1 MANLLGLNN
10 HLTINKLIKQLSLS
24 VVNIFDIK
32 MKFIRKSKVIIWYN
46 LISFYKGGDKV
57 VQALRQ
63 DEYSEPINY
72 LDRVHS
78 DSRGWITKAEMNC
91 GYKQWHYRYNEL
103 LEQDFNQENVYISLN
118 TFYSTFRRLEYL
130 KELKA
135 QFIDL
140 DIYKTKFSKE
150 QIIMHLEADYFNKS
164 IPRPNLIIDS
174 GRGLYLIWLLNSV
187 PSKALPLWKAIEEYL
202 YSVLKP
208 FGADRQALDPTRVL
222 RVPGSINS
230 KSNTTVKVIEQYDYI
245 YDLREIQKEFLPELE
260 ERKANKKGRPSKTV
274 FIHRER
280 SLYYARIQDIIKLCE
295 LREYDLKGHRELILF
310 LYRYYLCYFL
320 EDTKKALEDVLELN
334 REFVYPLSETE
345 VVRATRSAERVY
357 LSKDKDYKYKNETLI
372 ELLLITELE
381 ETYMTTIISKKEY
394 KRRDREYQKNKYKE
408 KLKSEGK
415 MSKKEELEQTRAKIK
430 SLREQGFK
438 NKEIMQMLGITST
451 TTFERHIT
459 YMKKNGLLK

>member
-1 MANLLGLNN
+1 MG
-10 HLTINKLIKQLSLS
+10 Q
-24 VVNIFDIK
+24 V
-32 MKFIRKSKVIIWYN
+32 
-46 LISFYKGGDKV
+46 
-57 VQALRQ
+57 LRQ
-63 DEYSEPINY
+63 EEYSEQINY
-72 LDRVHS
+72 LDILHS
-78 DSRGWITKAEMNC
+78 DSKGWITKAEINC

-103 LEQDFNQENVYISLN
+103 LEQDFNQENVYISIN
-118 TFYSTFRRLEYL
+118 TFYSTFRRLEYI

-140 DIYKTKFSKE
+140 DIYKTGFTKE

-187 PSKALPLWKAIEEYL
+187 PSKALPLWKAVEEYL

-230 KSNTTVKVIEQYDYI
+230 KSKTTVNVIEQYDYI
-245 YDLREIQKEFLPELE
+245 YDLREIQNEYLPELE
-260 ERKANKKGRPSKTV
+260 ERKAKKKGRPSKKV

-320 EDTKKALEDVLELN
+320 EDTQKALGDVLELN
-334 REFVYPLSETE
+334 REFIYPLSETE
-345 VVRATRSAERVY
+345 VIRATRSAEKVY

-381 ETYMTTIISKKEY
+381 ETYMTTIISNKES
-394 KRRDREYQKNKYKE
+394 KRRRSIRDEKRYKE
-408 KLKSEGK
+408 KLKLDGKVSE
-415 MSKKEELEQTRAKIK
+415 KEKLSQRRAKIK
-430 SLREQGFK
+430 DLLAEGLKRKDICLQLDISIKTYKRDISFLKEQGL
-438 NKEIMQMLGITST
+438 M
-451 TTFERHIT
+451 
-459 YMKKNGLLK
+459 

>member
-1 MANLLGLNN
+1 MGQV
-10 HLTINKLIKQLSLS
+10 LIKE
-24 VVNIFDIK
+24 K
-32 MKFIRKSKVIIWYN
+32 
-46 LISFYKGGDKV
+46 
-57 VQALRQ
+57 
-63 DEYSEPINY
+63 YSEQINY
-72 LDRVHS
+72 LDILHS
-78 DSRGWITKAEMNC
+78 DSKGWITKAEINC

-103 LEQDFNQENVYISLN
+103 LEQDFNQENVYISIN
-118 TFYSTFRRLEYL
+118 TFYSTFRRLEYI

-140 DIYKTKFSKE
+140 DIYKTGFTKE

-208 FGADRQALDPTRVL
+208 FGADRQALDPTRIL

-230 KSNTTVKVIEQYDYI
+230 KSKTTVKVIEQYDYI
-245 YDLREIQKEFLPELE
+245 YDLREIQNEYLPELE
-260 ERKANKKGRPSKTV
+260 ERKAKKKGRPSKTV

-320 EDTKKALEDVLELN
+320 EDTQKALGDVLELN
-334 REFVYPLSETE
+334 REFIYPLSETE
-345 VVRATRSAERVY
+345 VIRATRSAEKVY
-357 LSKDKDYKYKNETLI
+357 LSKNKDYKYKNETLI
-372 ELLLITELE
+372 ELLVITELE
-381 ETYMTTIISKKEY
+381 ETYMSTIISKREF
-394 KRRDREYQKNKYKE
+394 KRRKNLRDREYQKNKYQE
-408 KLKSEGK
+408 KLRADGKVSEK
-415 MSKKEELEQTRAKIK
+415 DKIAERRAKIK
-430 SLREQGFK
+430 DLLAQGLKQKDICSQLDISKPTYVRDRNFLKEQGL
-438 NKEIMQMLGITST
+438 I
-451 TTFERHIT
+451 
-459 YMKKNGLLK
+459 

>member
-1 MANLLGLNN
+1 MG
-10 HLTINKLIKQLSLS
+10 Q
-24 VVNIFDIK
+24 V
-32 MKFIRKSKVIIWYN
+32 
-46 LISFYKGGDKV
+46 
-57 VQALRQ
+57 LRQ
-63 DEYSEPINY
+63 EEYSEQINY
-72 LDRVHS
+72 LDILHS
-78 DSRGWITKAEMNC
+78 DSKGWITKAEINC

-103 LEQDFNQENVYISLN
+103 LEQDFNQENVYISIN
-118 TFYSTFRRLEYL
+118 TFYSTFRRLEYI

-140 DIYKTKFSKE
+140 DIYKTGFTKE

-187 PSKALPLWKAIEEYL
+187 PSKALPLWKAVEEYL

-208 FGADRQALDPTRVL
+208 FGADRQALDPTRIL

-230 KSNTTVKVIEQYDYI
+230 KSKTTVKVIEQYDYI
-245 YDLREIQKEFLPELE
+245 YDLREIQNEYLPELE
-260 ERKANKKGRPSKTV
+260 ERKAKKKGRPSKTV

-320 EDTKKALEDVLELN
+320 EDTQKALEDVLELN
-334 REFVYPLSETE
+334 REFIYPLSETE
-345 VVRATRSAERVY
+345 VIRATRSAEKVY
-357 LSKDKDYKYKNETLI
+357 LSKNKDYKYKNETLI
-372 ELLLITELE
+372 ELLVITELE
-381 ETYMTTIISKKEY
+381 ETYMTTIISNKES
-394 KRRDREYQKNKYKE
+394 KRRRSIRDEKRYKE
-408 KLKSEGK
+408 KLKLEGK
-415 MSKKEELEQTRAKIK
+415 MSKKEELEQLRAKIK

>member
-1 MANLLGLNN
+1 MG
-10 HLTINKLIKQLSLS
+10 Q
-24 VVNIFDIK
+24 V
-32 MKFIRKSKVIIWYN
+32 
-46 LISFYKGGDKV
+46 
-57 VQALRQ
+57 LRQ
-63 DEYSEPINY
+63 EEYSEQINY
-72 LDRVHS
+72 LDILHS
-78 DSRGWITKAEMNC
+78 DSKGWITKAEINS

-103 LEQDFNQENVYISLN
+103 LEQDFNQENVYISIN
-118 TFYSTFRRLEYL
+118 TFYSTFRRLEYI

-140 DIYKTKFSKE
+140 DIYKTGFTKE

-208 FGADRQALDPTRVL
+208 FGADRQALDPTRIL

-230 KSNTTVKVIEQYDYI
+230 KSKTTVKVIEQYDYI
-245 YDLREIQKEFLPELE
+245 YDLREIQNEYLPELE
-260 ERKANKKGRPSKTV
+260 ERKAKKKGRPSKTV

-320 EDTKKALEDVLELN
+320 EDTQKALGDVLELN
-334 REFVYPLSETE
+334 REFIYPLSETE
-345 VVRATRSAERVY
+345 VIRATRSAEKVY

-381 ETYMTTIISKKEY
+381 ETYMTTIISNKES
-394 KRRDREYQKNKYKE
+394 KRRRSIRDEKRYKE
-408 KLKSEGK
+408 KLKLEGK
-415 MSKKEELEQTRAKIK
+415 MSKKEELEQLRAKIK

-459 YMKKNGLLK
+459 YTKKNGLLK

>member
-1 MANLLGLNN
+1 MGQAIRQEEYLE
-10 HLTINKLIKQLSLS
+10 QL
-24 VVNIFDIK
+24 
-32 MKFIRKSKVIIWYN
+32 
-46 LISFYKGGDKV
+46 
-57 VQALRQ
+57 
-63 DEYSEPINY
+63 NY
-72 LDRVHS
+72 LDILHS
-78 DSRGWITKAEMNC
+78 DSKGWITRAEINC
-91 GYKQWHYRYNEL
+91 GYKQWHYRYKEL
-103 LEQDFNQENVYISLN
+103 LEQDFNQENVYISIN

-140 DIYKTKFSKE
+140 DIYKTGFTKA
-150 QIIMHLEADYFNKS
+150 QIIMHLETDYFNKS

-187 PSKALPLWKAIEEYL
+187 PSKALPLWKAVEEYL

-230 KSNTTVKVIEQYDYI
+230 KSKTTVSIIDEYDYI
-245 YDLREIQKEFLPELE
+245 YDLREIQNEYLPELKPKE
-260 ERKANKKGRPSKTV
+260 KKKGRPSKTV

-280 SLYYARIQDIIKLCE
+280 SLYFARIQDITKLCE

-334 REFVYPLSETE
+334 REFIYPLSENE
-345 VVRATRSAERVY
+345 VIRATRSAEKVY

-381 ETYMTTIISKKEY
+381 ETHMSTIISDKEY
-394 KRRDREYQKNKYKE
+394 KRRENIRVKKAYQE

-415 MSKKEELEQTRAKIK
+415 VSEKEKLSQRRAKIK
-430 SLREQGFK
+430 DLLREGLKQKDICSQLNISKDTYIRDRKYLREQGL
-438 NKEIMQMLGITST
+438 I
-451 TTFERHIT
+451 
-459 YMKKNGLLK
+459 

>member
-1 MANLLGLNN
+1 MGQV
-10 HLTINKLIKQLSLS
+10 LIKE
-24 VVNIFDIK
+24 K
-32 MKFIRKSKVIIWYN
+32 
-46 LISFYKGGDKV
+46 
-57 VQALRQ
+57 
-63 DEYSEPINY
+63 YSEQINY
-72 LDRVHS
+72 LDILHS
-78 DSRGWITKAEMNC
+78 DSKGWITKAEINC

-103 LEQDFNQENVYISLN
+103 LEQDFNQENVYISIN

-140 DIYKTKFSKE
+140 DIYKTGFTKE
-150 QIIMHLEADYFNKS
+150 QIIMNLEADYFNKS

-202 YSVLKP
+202 YSLLKP

-230 KSNTTVKVIEQYDYI
+230 KSNTIVKVIDQYDYV

-260 ERKANKKGRPSKTV
+260 ERKAKKKGRPSKTV

-345 VVRATRSAERVY
+345 VIRATRSAEKVY

-394 KRRDREYQKNKYKE
+394 KRRNNEYNKNKYKE

-415 MSKKEELEQTRAKIK
+415 MSKKEELEQLRAKIK

>member
-1 MANLLGLNN
+1 MG
-10 HLTINKLIKQLSLS
+10 
-24 VVNIFDIK
+24 
-32 MKFIRKSKVIIWYN
+32 
-46 LISFYKGGDKV
+46 
-57 VQALRQ
+57 QALRQ
-63 DEYSEPINY
+63 EEYSEPINY
-72 LDRVHS
+72 LDTLHS
-78 DSRGWITKAEMNC
+78 DSKGWITKAEMNC
-91 GYKQWHYRYNEL
+91 GYKQWHYRYSEL

-260 ERKANKKGRPSKTV
+260 EIKAKKKGRPSKTV

-295 LREYDLKGHRELILF
+295 LREFDLKGHRELILF

-320 EDTKKALEDVLELN
+320 EDTQKALEDVLELN
-334 REFVYPLSETE
+334 REFIYPLRETE
-345 VVRATRSAERVY
+345 VIRATRSAERVY

-381 ETYMTTIISKKEY
+381 ETYMSTIISNKEY
-394 KRRDREYQKNKYKE
+394 KRRQNKASRERYQK
-408 KLKSEGK
+408 KLKIEGK
-415 MSKKEELEQTRAKIK
+415 VSEKDKISQRREKIK
-430 SLREQGFK
+430 ALLEQGFK
-438 NKEIMQMLGITST
+438 QKEIYLSLNISKRTCINDIKYLKEQ
-451 TTFERHIT
+451 
-459 YMKKNGLLK
+459 GLI